1 LSLRALGRHVVTGT
15 VVLTLAGVSASLLQ
29 SQTSPRRLTTVDAI
43 KVFPGFFH
51 LQSVVLRGEFVERN
65 AQLVFSSEALDLP
78 LLNPDQATKGAVEV
92 RGQIIDVGR
101 LEREDPRLRTYAER
115 RGNREWPKP
124 NQEVIL
130 NITGVTESQVSLM
143 PTVRSVALEPW
154 KYEGRPVTVTGNF
167 RGRNLFGDLPE
178 APGKGRYDFVIGAAE
193 GAVWIVGMRPRGRGF
208 DFDVD
213 RRIDSNRWLQVTGV
227 VSRARGLIL
236 ITATELVLA
245 KEPEVTAPPPES
257 SAAPLPPPP
266 AEVVFS
272 QPTSD
277 ETDVARNVAVRVQ
290 FSRGLRETTIPGK
303 VRVSYADG
311 NSTTPPID
319 FKLSYDA
326 GLRAVQITF
335 GRPLEPRRKVIVE
348 LLDGLRAFDGAP
360 VNPWTLA
367 FTVTGN

>member
-1 LSLRALGRHVVTGT
+1 M
-15 VVLTLAGVSASLLQ
+15 LAAVSAFPLL
-29 SQTSPRRLTTVDAI
+29 SQPASRRLTTVDAV
-43 KVFPGFFH
+43 KLFPGFYH
-51 LQSVVLRGEFVERN
+51 LQNVLLRGEFVERN

-78 LLNPDQATKGAVEV
+78 LLNPDQATKGPVEV
-92 RGQIIDVGR
+92 RGQVIDVGR
-101 LEREDPRLRTYAER
+101 LEREDARLRSYAER

-124 NQEVIL
+124 SMEVIL
-130 NITGVTESQVSLM
+130 NITGVTEAQVSPS

-178 APGKGRYDFVIGAAE
+178 APGKGRYDFVLGGAE
-193 GAVWIVGMRPRGRGF
+193 GTIWIVGMRPRGRGF

-227 VSRARGLIL
+227 VSRARGLVL
-236 ITATELVLA
+236 LTATEILLA
-245 KEPEVTAPPPES
+245 KEPDIAAPPPET

-272 QPTSD
+272 QPTRD
-277 ETDVARNVAVRVQ
+277 ETDVGSNVAVRIQ
-290 FSRGLRETTIPGK
+290 FSRGLREASLPGK

-311 NSTTPPID
+311 ASAAAPID

-335 GRPLEPRRKVIVE
+335 ARPLEPRRKVTVE

-360 VNPWTLA
+360 VTPWTLA
-367 FTVTGN
+367 FTVAAN